1 MTNDTKAPELIV
13 TSKCG
18 KTIVHDGMK
27 RFEGDIE
34 WIPHDLHLSL
44 VAAAYED
51 AFNAL
56 FVVPAASQEQEHMA
70 QRCQASIRSRTP
82 ADAQAALEAHA
93 NQIRKEAYTQG
104 VKEAARFFREHGD
117 TDVVHAL
124 IQKDKTDDIRVGKAT
139 NDDLVKR
146 LRKGDTVMANH
157 YMDEA
162 ADRIEELEAKLA
174 KTVKRLEKLSR
185 WLDLDDE
192 ELANLPIETL
202 AEDHRHIQQ
211 QVNAAI
217 AELKGQDL

>member
-1 MTNDTKAPELIV
+1 MSDYKQTRSAAGDV
-13 TSKCG
+13 TSQYG
-18 KTIVHDGMK
+18 QMLRNLD
-27 RFEGDIE
+27 
-34 WIPHDLHLSL
+34 
-44 VAAAYED
+44 
-51 AFNAL
+51 
-56 FVVPAASQEQEHMA
+56 
-70 QRCQASIRSRTP
+70 
-82 ADAQAALEAHA
+82 
-93 NQIRKEAYTQG
+93 
-104 VKEAARFFREHGD
+104 
-117 TDVVHAL
+117 
-124 IQKDKTDDIRVGKAT
+124 
-139 NDDLVKR
+139 DDLVKR
-146 LRKGDTVMANH
+146 LGHGDTVMANH